1 MHHLIFFKSQI
12 DSEFVTIFLLLC
24 IFFLSNSNPV
34 LCQSKWKSIC
44 DWFYNKLRGKKY
56 VTSWFLK
63 KKWRI
68 NFIFLY
74 IGIFIHVCFG
84 NIIILMRHF
93 IYPSKKHLTFIFIRQ
108 LVYGIVVNLT
118 KFFVTS
124 ICFQIIVK
132 NWISNFYT
140 M

>member
-24 IFFLSNSNPV
+24 IFFYLIQILFCVNQNEN
-34 LCQSKWKSIC
+34 QSVIDFITSLGEKIC
-44 DWFYNKLRGKKY
+44 YILI
-56 VTSWFLK
+56 LK
-63 KKWRI
+63 KRSEELI
-68 NFIFLY
+68 SIFYTLES
-74 IGIFIHVCFG
+74 FIHVCFR

-118 KFFVTS
+118 KFFVS
-124 ICFQIIVK
+124 SFWSSNINLLPEIIFK
-132 NWISNFYT
+132 N
-140 M
+140 